1 MANERPNVVKM
12 KGNPVTLLGNEVK
25 VGDKAPDFTALA
37 GLGAP
42 VGLGDLKGKVKVF
55 NVVVSVDT
63 PVCDIQTKRFN
74 KEAAGLGDGVEIV
87 TLSMDLPFALKRY
100 CAAEG
105 IDRVKTLSD
114 YQNASFGE
122 AYGVLIKG
130 KQAPGEVGFCRGQEQ
145 QGETRG
151 NRRGNNSRAKLRS
164 CAESRKRIPLNFRW
178 CEIIIVRP

>member
-12 KGNPVTLLGNEVK
+12 RGNPVTLLGNEVK
-25 VGDKAPDFTALA
+25 VGDKAPEFTALA

-55 NVVVSVDT
+55 NVVLSVDT
-63 PVCDIQTKRFN
+63 PVCDTQTKRFN
-74 KEAAGLGDGVEIV
+74 KEAAGLGEGVEIV

-105 IDRVKTLSD
+105 IDKVKTLSD

-122 AYGVLIKG
+122 AYGVLIKENRLLARSIFVVD
-130 KQAPGEVGFCRGQEQ
+130 KNDKVRHTEIVGEITQEPDY
-145 QGETRG
+145 EAAL
-151 NRRGNNSRAKLRS
+151 RAVK
-164 CAESRKRIPLNFRW
+164 ESL
-178 CEIIIVRP
+178 

>member
-42 VGLGDLKGKVKVF
+42 VGLGDMKDKVKVF
-55 NVVVSVDT
+55 NVVISVDT
-63 PVCDIQTKRFN
+63 PVCDVQTKRFN

-122 AYGVLIKG
+122 AYGVLIKENRLLARSIFVVD
-130 KQAPGEVGFCRGQEQ
+130 KNDKVRHAEIVGEITQEPNY
-145 QGETRG
+145 EAALKAVR
-151 NRRGNNSRAKLRS
+151 
-164 CAESRKRIPLNFRW
+164 ESL
-178 CEIIIVRP
+178 

>member
-42 VGLGDLKGKVKVF
+42 VGLGDLKDKVKVF

-63 PVCDIQTKRFN
+63 PVCDVQTKRFN

-122 AYGVLIKG
+122 AYGVLIKENRLLARSVFVVD
-130 KQAPGEVGFCRGQEQ
+130 KNNKVRHAEIVGEITQEPNY
-145 QGETRG
+145 EAALKAVR
-151 NRRGNNSRAKLRS
+151 
-164 CAESRKRIPLNFRW
+164 ESL
-178 CEIIIVRP
+178 

>member
-12 KGNPVTLLGNEVK
+12 RGNPVTLLGNEVK

-55 NVVVSVDT
+55 NVVLSVDT
-63 PVCDIQTKRFN
+63 PVCDTQTKRFN
-74 KEAAGLGDGVEIV
+74 KEAAGLGDDVEIV

-122 AYGVLIKG
+122 AYGVLIKENRLLARSIFVVD
-130 KQAPGEVGFCRGQEQ
+130 KNDKVRHTEIVGDVTQEPNY
-145 QGETRG
+145 EAALKAVT
-151 NRRGNNSRAKLRS
+151 
-164 CAESRKRIPLNFRW
+164 ESL
-178 CEIIIVRP
+178 

>member
-42 VGLGDLKGKVKVF
+42 VGLGDMKDKVKVF

-63 PVCDIQTKRFN
+63 PVCDVQTKRFN

-114 YQNASFGE
+114 YQKASFGE
-122 AYGVLIKG
+122 AYGVLIKENRLLARSIFVVD
-130 KQAPGEVGFCRGQEQ
+130 KNDKVRHAEIVGEITQEPNY
-145 QGETRG
+145 EAALKAVR
-151 NRRGNNSRAKLRS
+151 
-164 CAESRKRIPLNFRW
+164 ESL
-178 CEIIIVRP
+178 

>member
-1 MANERPNVVKM
+1 MANERPDVVKM

-63 PVCDIQTKRFN
+63 PVCDVQTKRFN

-105 IDRVKTLSD
+105 IDRVKALSD

-122 AYGVLIKG
+122 AYGVLIKENRLLARSIFVVD
-130 KQAPGEVGFCRGQEQ
+130 KNDKVRHAEIVGEITQEPNY
-145 QGETRG
+145 EAALKAVR
-151 NRRGNNSRAKLRS
+151 
-164 CAESRKRIPLNFRW
+164 ESL
-178 CEIIIVRP
+178 

>member
-1 MANERPNVVKM
+1 MYKMANERPNVVKM

-122 AYGVLIKG
+122 AYGVLIKENRLLARSIFVVD
-130 KQAPGEVGFCRGQEQ
+130 KNDKVRHAEIVGEITQEPNY
-145 QGETRG
+145 EAALKAVR
-151 NRRGNNSRAKLRS
+151 
-164 CAESRKRIPLNFRW
+164 ESL
-178 CEIIIVRP
+178 

>member
-1 MANERPNVVKM
+1 MANERPDVVKM
-12 KGNPVTLLGNEVK
+12 RGNPVTLLGNEVK

-55 NVVVSVDT
+55 NVVLSVDT

-74 KEAAGLGDGVEIV
+74 KEAAGLGDDVEIV

-122 AYGVLIKG
+122 AYGVLIKENRLLARAIFVVD
-130 KQAPGEVGFCRGQEQ
+130 KNDKVRHTEIVGEVTQEPNY
-145 QGETRG
+145 E
-151 NRRGNNSRAKLRS
+151 AALK
-164 CAESRKRIPLNFRW
+164 AVKES
-178 CEIIIVRP
+178 V